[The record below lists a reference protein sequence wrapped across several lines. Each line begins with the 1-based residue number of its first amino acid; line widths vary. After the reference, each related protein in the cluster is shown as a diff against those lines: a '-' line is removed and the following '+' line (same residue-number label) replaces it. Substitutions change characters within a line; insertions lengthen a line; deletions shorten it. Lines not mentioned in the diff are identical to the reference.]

1 MTADVP
7 DQPARR
13 WTVTVADAT
22 TSAVLDTGGA
32 PGGDAVILAHGAS
45 SNMEHRTVASL
56 AGEFVRRGFDV
67 VRFNFLYT
75 EQKRSPPDR
84 MPRLTECYAAVAE
97 EVRRRLQPRRLFPG
111 GHSMGGRAAS
121 VLAADG
127 FACDGLVLLAYPLH
141 PAGQP
146 EKLRDAH
153 LASIRRP
160 VLCLNGTRDPLCE
173 KELMERVVERLPTTW
188 TMHWLKGADHSF
200 QVLKR
205 SGRTVADVLAEIGAT
220 TRGWVDQAAG
230 GAGE

>member
-1 MTADVP
+1 MTADHP
-7 DQPARR
+7 EQPAGR
-13 WTVTVADAT
+13 WTVPVGDAT
-22 TSAVLDTGGA
+22 TSALLDTGGA
-32 PGGDAVILAHGAS
+32 PAGDAILLGHGAS
-45 SNMEHRTVASL
+45 SHMEHRTVASL

-97 EVRRRLQPRRLFPG
+97 DARRRLQPRRLFLG

-121 VLAADG
+121 VLAAEG

-141 PAGQP
+141 PAGQL

-153 LASIRRP
+153 LANIRQP

-173 KELMERVVERLPTTW
+173 KDLMERVVGRLPATW
-188 TMHWLKGADHSF
+188 TMHWLEGADHSL

-205 SGRTVADVLAEIGAT
+205 SGRTGADVLAEIGAT
-220 TRGWVDQAAG
+220 THAWAERQDRGG
-230 GAGE
+230 G